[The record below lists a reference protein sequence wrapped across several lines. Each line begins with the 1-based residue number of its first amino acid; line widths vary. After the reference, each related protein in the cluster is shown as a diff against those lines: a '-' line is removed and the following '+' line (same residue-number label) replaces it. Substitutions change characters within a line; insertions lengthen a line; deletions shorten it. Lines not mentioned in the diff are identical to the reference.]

1 MLQFETRPETAAAAH
16 GAITA
21 ERAAKLP
28 AQRPLIERLAS
39 AMLEIAGANRVV
51 DAQALALCGFNRDEL
66 TEKNVAAARD
76 RANRLAERRI
86 G

>member
-16 GAITA
+16 GAIAA

-28 AQRPLIERLAS
+28 AQRPLIERLADV
-39 AMLEIAGANRVV
+39 MLDIVGAGQIA
-51 DAQALALCGFNRDEL
+51 DAHALALRGFQSSEL
-66 TEKNVAAARD
+66 TEKNVNAARD

>member
-16 GAITA
+16 GAIAA

-51 DAQALALCGFNRDEL
+51 DAQALALAGFNRDEL
-66 TEKNVAAARD
+66 TEKNVDAARD